1 MSRARRCIAGKTFS
15 ERINDTTD
23 VLPIVYPTDLKHD
36 CEFLYRLNPLP
47 HWNKSWRDFEKDGDC
62 NDALYPI
69 GNGIKQAIEKAR
81 LR

>member
-1 MSRARRCIAGKTFS
+1 LR
-15 ERINDTTD
+15 
-23 VLPIVYPTDLKHD
+23 
-36 CEFLYRLNPLP
+36 FLYRLNPLP
-47 HWNKSWRDFEKDGDC
+47 QWGKCWRDFEKEGDW